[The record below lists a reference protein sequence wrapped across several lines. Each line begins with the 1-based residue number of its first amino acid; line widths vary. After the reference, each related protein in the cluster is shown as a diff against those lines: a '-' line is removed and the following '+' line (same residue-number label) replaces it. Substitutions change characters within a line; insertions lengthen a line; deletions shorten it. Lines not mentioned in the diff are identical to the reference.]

1 MTQQTY
7 RKMMGYF
14 LQDKKKI
21 CRIVWANRIFTGIV
35 FFSYPLYLLYLFF
48 FRRYFPAAG
57 GTGTGGFICGSVGV
71 T

>member
-21 CRIVWANRIFTGIV
+21 CRIVWAKRIFTGIV

-48 FRRYFPAAG
+48 LGDTFLLQAVMVPA
-57 GTGTGGFICGSVGV
+57 V
-71 T
+71 